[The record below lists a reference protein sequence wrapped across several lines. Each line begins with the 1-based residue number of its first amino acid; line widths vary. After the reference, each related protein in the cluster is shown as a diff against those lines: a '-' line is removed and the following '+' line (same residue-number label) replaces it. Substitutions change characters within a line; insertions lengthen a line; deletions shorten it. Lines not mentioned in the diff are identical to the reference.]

1 MGIINPSILPGFLE
15 LLPKDQKVFDEMKNI
30 IEKNFIKYGF
40 VNIDTP
46 LIEKEEILLSKGG
59 GETSKQI
66 YRIDKESTKQ
76 ALRFDLTVSL
86 ARYISMH
93 SHDLHFPFRRY
104 QIGKVYRGE
113 RNQKGRYREF
123 YQCDID
129 IVGNE
134 KLSIINDGEIPS
146 VIYNIFKELGFKDI
160 LFRIN
165 NRKLLQ
171 GFLESIQIDKFEE
184 VLRTIDKIEKI
195 GKEKTIEELSKLDIT
210 NDDIDKILEFIH
222 TENTN
227 EETIEKLNKIEIEN
241 EIFIVGRDELIEVFG
256 YMQAFGI
263 PKENIKIDLTITRGL
278 DYYTGTVYETFLKGY
293 ESIGSVCSGGRY
305 DDLAN
310 NFTKQKF
317 PGVGLSIGLTR
328 LYYQLNEA
336 NLLNLKE
343 EAKDSII
350 VIPMDEDVVD
360 YGVEI
365 VNDLRNHGIISQI
378 YLEKGKVKKKFSYA
392 DNIGASRAVIIGGNE
407 KENQEVSVKDF
418 ISGNQETIKR
428 ECLINFLE
436 ERWK

>member
-86 ARYISMH
+86 ARYISMY
-93 SHDLHFPFRRY
+93 SHDLSFPFKRY

-129 IVGNE
+129 IVGKDN
-134 KLSIINDGEIPS
+134 LSIINDGEIPS
-146 VIYNIFKELGFKDI
+146 VIYNIFKEFGFKDI

-171 GFLESIQIDKFEE
+171 GFLESIQIEKFEE

-195 GKEKTIEELSKLDIT
+195 GRDKTIEELSKLEIT
-210 NDDIDKILEFIH
+210 SEDIDKILEFIH

-227 EETIEKLNKIEIEN
+227 EDTIEKINKLNIEN
-241 EIFIVGRDELIEVFG
+241 EIFLEGRKELIEVYE
-256 YMQAFGI
+256 YMQAFEI
-263 PKENIKIDLTITRGL
+263 PNENIKIDLTITRGL

-305 DDLAN
+305 DNLAN

-336 NLLNLKE
+336 NLLNIEEEKE
-343 EAKDSII
+343 KSII
-350 VIPMDEDVVD
+350 VIPMDEDVID
-360 YGVEI
+360 YGIDI
-365 VNDLRNHGIISQI
+365 VNDLRKHKITSQI

-392 DNIGASRAVIIGGNE
+392 DNIGADLAIIVGGNE
-407 KENQEVSVKDF
+407 KENQEVSIKDF
-418 ISGNQETIKR
+418 ISGNQETIERKS
-428 ECLINFLE
+428 LINFLE
-436 ERWK
+436 ER

>member
-15 LLPKDQKVFDEMKNI
+15 LLPKDQKVFDEMKYI

-46 LIEKEEILLSKGG
+46 LIEKEDILLSKGG

-86 ARYISMH
+86 ARYISMY
-93 SHDLHFPFRRY
+93 SHNLNFPFRRY

-195 GKEKTIEELSKLDIT
+195 GKDKTIEELSKIGIS
-210 NDDIDKILEFIH
+210 NEDIDKILEFIH
-222 TENTN
+222 SENTN
-227 EETIEKLNKIEIEN
+227 EETIQKLNKIEIYN
-241 EIFIVGRDELIEVFG
+241 EIFIEGRDELIKVYE

-263 PKENIKIDLTITRGL
+263 PKENIKLDLTITRGL

-293 ESIGSVCSGGRY
+293 ESIGAICSGGRY

-310 NFTKQKF
+310 NFTKQKY

-336 NLLNLKE
+336 NLLNLNE
-343 EAKDSII
+343 EKQESII

-360 YGVEI
+360 YSIDV
-365 VNDLRNHGIISQI
+365 VNDLRNNGIISQI
-378 YLEKGKVKKKFSYA
+378 YLEKCKVKKKFSYA
-392 DNIGASRAVIIGGNE
+392 DNIGAKKAVIIGGNE
-407 KENQEVSVKDF
+407 KENQEVSIKDF
-418 ISGNQETIKR
+418 ISGKQETIKK
-428 ECLINFLE
+428 ECLVNFLE
-436 ERWK
+436 ER

>member
-15 LLPKDQKVFDEMKNI
+15 LLPKDQKVFDEMKYI

-46 LIEKEEILLSKGG
+46 LIEKEDILLSKGG

-76 ALRFDLTVSL
+76 ALRFDLTGSL
-86 ARYISMH
+86 ARYISMY
-93 SHDLHFPFRRY
+93 SHNLNFPFRRY

-146 VIYNIFKELGFKDI
+146 IIYNIFKELGFKDI

-195 GKEKTIEELSKLDIT
+195 GKDKTIEELSKIGISNEDI
-210 NDDIDKILEFIH
+210 NKILEFIH
-222 TENTN
+222 SENTN
-227 EETIEKLNKIEIEN
+227 EETIQKLNKIEIYN
-241 EIFIVGRDELIEVFG
+241 EIFIEGRDELIKVYE

-263 PKENIKIDLTITRGL
+263 PKENIKLDLTITRGL

-310 NFTKQKF
+310 NFTKQKH

-336 NLLNLKE
+336 NLLNLNE
-343 EAKDSII
+343 EKQESII

-360 YGVEI
+360 YSIDV
-365 VNDLRNHGIISQI
+365 VNDLRNNGIISQI

-392 DNIGASRAVIIGGNE
+392 DNIGTKIAVIIGENE

-418 ISGNQETIKR
+418 ISGNQETVKR
-428 ECLINFLE
+428 ECLIEFLE
-436 ERWK
+436 ER

>member
-15 LLPKDQKVFDEMKNI
+15 LLPKDQKVFDEMKYI

-46 LIEKEEILLSKGG
+46 LIEKEDILLSKGG

-86 ARYISMH
+86 ARYISMY
-93 SHDLHFPFRRY
+93 SHNLNFQFRRY

-146 VIYNIFKELGFKDI
+146 IIYNIFKELGFKDI

-195 GKEKTIEELSKLDIT
+195 GKDKTIEELSKIGISNEDI
-210 NDDIDKILEFIH
+210 NKILEFIH
-222 TENTN
+222 SENTN
-227 EETIEKLNKIEIEN
+227 EETIQKLNKIEIYN
-241 EIFIVGRDELIEVFG
+241 EIFIEGRDELIKVYE

-263 PKENIKIDLTITRGL
+263 PKENIKLDLTITRGL

-310 NFTKQKF
+310 NFTKQKH

-336 NLLNLKE
+336 NLLNLNE
-343 EAKDSII
+343 EKQESII

-360 YGVEI
+360 YSIDV
-365 VNDLRNHGIISQI
+365 VNDLRNNGIISQI

-392 DNIGASRAVIIGGNE
+392 DNIGTKIAVIIGENE

-418 ISGNQETIKR
+418 ISGNQETVKR
-428 ECLINFLE
+428 ECLIEFLE
-436 ERWK
+436 ER

>member
-15 LLPKDQKVFDEMKNI
+15 LLPKDQKVFDEMKYI

-46 LIEKEEILLSKGG
+46 LIEKEDILLSKGG

-86 ARYISMH
+86 ARYISMY
-93 SHDLHFPFRRY
+93 SHNLNFPFRRY

-195 GKEKTIEELSKLDIT
+195 GKDKTIEELSKIGIS
-210 NDDIDKILEFIH
+210 NEDIDKILEFIH
-222 TENTN
+222 SENTN
-227 EETIEKLNKIEIEN
+227 EETIQKLNKIEIYN
-241 EIFIVGRDELIEVFG
+241 EIFIEGRDELIKVYE

-263 PKENIKIDLTITRGL
+263 PKENIKLDLTITRGL

-293 ESIGSVCSGGRY
+293 ESIGAICSGGRY

-310 NFTKQKF
+310 NFTKQKY

-336 NLLNLKE
+336 NLLNLNE
-343 EAKDSII
+343 EKQESII

-360 YGVEI
+360 YSIDV
-365 VNDLRNHGIISQI
+365 VNDLRNNGIISQI

-392 DNIGASRAVIIGGNE
+392 DNIGAKKAVIIGGNE
-407 KENQEVSVKDF
+407 KENQEVSIKDF
-418 ISGNQETIKR
+418 ISGKQETIKK

-436 ERWK
+436 ER